1 MKRYSFRLG
10 DVLRIR
16 RLQEDMARNS
26 VLTARRAQDA
36 AAALVAQRES
46 RYNDLAAPAL
56 HQSRQQFLAWRQ
68 QAGHRADSVIVA
80 HGQHRDAAASTT
92 AALDGWRMAHN
103 RVEALE
109 RLDGRRREEHLVDVR
124 RDEDLH
130 ADETIVARLRAVER
144 DRA

>member
-26 VLTARRAQDA
+26 VLTARRAEDD
-36 AAALVAQRES
+36 AAALVARRES
-46 RYNDLAAPAL
+46 RYDDLTVPAL
-56 HQSRQQFLAWRQ
+56 QQSRQQFLAWRQ
-68 QAGHRADSVIVA
+68 QAGHRADSVILA
-80 HGQHRDAAASTT
+80 HGQHRDAAAST
-92 AALDGWRMAHN
+92 AAAVDGWRMAHN

-124 RDEDLH
+124 RDEDAH
-130 ADETIVARLRAVER
+130 ADEVVVSRLRATER
-144 DRA
+144 GRA